1 MASRI
6 KKLRSRSFWELQP
19 QPSSFAPSNK
29 WSNKDMDPVPVHQQ
43 NWTMWDYTSYWL
55 SDGFNIGIWNMAS
68 SMLAIGLSWKQAL
81 PAIAIGHLII
91 AFAVMANGTIG
102 ARLHISFP
110 VINRIS
116 FGYWLSYFSVV
127 SRVVLTMFW
136 FAIQTYAGSEAV
148 YQMLKAIFPSIAR
161 IPNRLP
167 ESANITT
174 VGMMCY
180 FLYWLIQLPFLL
192 VSPHKIRYLFI
203 AKAIL
208 APTTGLAMMVWAFAR
223 TGGGPIFEQSAS
235 ISGSDLNWAMLSAMN
250 SAIGS
255 CATLVVNIPDFTRY
269 ARSPR
274 DQYIQ
279 VLVISVT
286 FTLFAFMGIA
296 VTSAGN
302 VIYGEILW
310 DPLTLIDRWDN
321 RAAAFFASFAFC
333 LATIGTNVSA
343 NSISAANDFT
353 ALLPRASLP
362 ERHFDVVNLTASQ
375 WLNIRRGQL
384 LCAFIGGWFICPWKI
399 LGSAV
404 GFLNFLGGYT
414 VFLWPICSIVIVDY
428 WFVHKGKVDIPAL
441 YNPNGRYRYTGG
453 VNWRALLALLV
464 SVPPNLPGL
473 IYSINPTVNVG
484 LGAKRSYSVAWL
496 LGFSLAGGTHYV
508 ASTLFPPTDT
518 LVNELITGNDHAHHP
533 GSTEQVTDENF
544 SDVKVTSYSP

>member
-1 MASRI
+1 
-6 KKLRSRSFWELQP
+6 
-19 QPSSFAPSNK
+19 
-29 WSNKDMDPVPVHQQ
+29 
-43 NWTMWDYTSYWL
+43 
-55 SDGFNIGIWNMAS
+55 
-68 SMLAIGLSWKQAL
+68 MLAIGLSWRQAL
-81 PAIAIGHLII
+81 PAIAIGHSII
-91 AFAVMANGTIG
+91 ALAVMANGTIG

-116 FGYWLSYFSVV
+116 FGYWFSYFSVV

-148 YQMLKAIFPSIAR
+148 YQMLKAIFPSITR
-161 IPNRLP
+161 IPNSLP

-174 VGMMCY
+174 VGIMCY

-208 APTTGLAMMVWAFAR
+208 APTAGLAMMIWAFVR
-223 TGGGPIFEQSAS
+223 TGGGPIFEQRAT
-235 ISGSDLNWAMLSAMN
+235 ISGSELNWAMLSAMN

-255 CATLVVNIPDFTRY
+255 CAALVVNIPDFTRY
-269 ARSPR
+269 ARAPR

-286 FTLFAFMGIA
+286 FTFFAFMGIA

-353 ALLPRASLP
+353 ALLPRAMAEHQTRTTPMRIHWRMDPLP
-362 ERHFDVVNLTASQ
+362 MEDSR
-375 WLNIRRGQL
+375 W
-384 LCAFIGGWFICPWKI
+384 
-399 LGSAV
+399 SAI
-404 GFLNFLGGYT
+404 GFLNFMGGYT
-414 VFLWPICSIVIVDY
+414 VFLWPICSITVVDY
-428 WFVHKGKVDIPAL
+428 WFVRKGKIDIPAL

-473 IYSINPTVNVG
+473 IHSINPTVNVG
-484 LGAKRSYSVAWL
+484 MGLQHSYKIAWL
-496 LGFSLAGGTHYV
+496 LGFSLAGVTYYV
-508 ASTLFPPTDT
+508 ASTLFPPSETMVD
-518 LVNELITGNDHAHHP
+518 ELITGKDPAHYLE
-533 GSTEQVTDENF
+533 GTEDVTDEKA
-544 SDVKVTSYSP
+544 SDAKVTDQSV